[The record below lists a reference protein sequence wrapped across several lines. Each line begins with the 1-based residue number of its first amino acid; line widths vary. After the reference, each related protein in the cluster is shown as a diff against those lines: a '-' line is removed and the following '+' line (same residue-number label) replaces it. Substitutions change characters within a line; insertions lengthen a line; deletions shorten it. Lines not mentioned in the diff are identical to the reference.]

1 MEDPSCREAA
11 VQEEI
16 VRQELLNEEDDGFDF
31 DDDDSTDYNWPDFD
45 EDTGNSSSDES
56 DSSDCNHFGNGVSCR
71 FYNHDG
77 CTKGTDCR
85 FSHAPDEKS
94 VRDNL

>member
-1 MEDPSCREAA
+1 MEDPSCREAG

-16 VRQELLNEEDDGFDF
+16 VRQELLNKEDDFGFS
-31 DDDDSTDYNWPDFD
+31 DDDSTDYDWPGYD
-45 EDTGNSSSDES
+45 EDTEDSSSDES

-94 VRDNL
+94 VRDKL